1 MMKFCTRCGR
11 NLDDDAEFC
20 PECGKSFGQRQV
32 IYVDKRAEYGPQ
44 WLYLPMLISGVLIF
58 CLTYFMQ
65 FYLSFLFFP
74 IFFIGG
80 LGRRGKIESVLSGIL
95 LGAVL
100 GYIAGIAALFFGS
113 ML

>member
-1 MMKFCTRCGR
+1 MKFCTRCGC

-20 PECGKSFGQRQV
+20 PECGMSTGHRQV
-32 IYVDKRAEYGPQ
+32 IYMDKRAEYSPL
-44 WLYLPMLISGVLIF
+44 WLYLPMLISGALIF
-58 CLTYFMQ
+58 CLTYFMH

-80 LGRRGKIESVLSGIL
+80 LGRRGKVESVLSGIL

-100 GYIAGIAALFFGS
+100 GYMLGIAVMFFGR